1 MKTTSTRWPRLLA
14 LLGMT
19 IALNACGETVNA
31 SDKDKEAPPVIAAQ
45 IGDTWDEVAR
55 HSTYKLGPLH
65 FGGAGTVIDKPH
77 AFVYRDPHHYM
88 QLDDVGYTGVSLDS
102 ETHRIQDFGI
112 GPYRESADTAETWRR
127 LQDLIRTMEQAGWIP
142 DDDRNKRNPVS
153 QSAEELRNKYIN
165 LPGGA
170 AGDQKY
176 WYDEYGNEAWV
187 RLVKT
192 ITGHEPG
199 EEPRFNIVLQIQVA
213 THPKKP
219 KAQK

>member
-19 IALNACGETVNA
+19 IALNACGETVNT
-31 SDKDKEAPPVIAAQ
+31 SDKDKGAQPVIAAQ

-55 HSTYKLGPLH
+55 HSTFKLGPLPTP
-65 FGGAGTVIDKPH
+65 AGTIINQPH
-77 AFVYRDPHHYM
+77 NFLYRDPHHWM
-88 QLDDVGYTGVSLDS
+88 QLDSVGYINVFIGYEHTTIRS
-102 ETHRIQDFGI
+102 FGI
-112 GPYRESADTAETWRR
+112 GPYRESAETDETWRR
-127 LQDLIRTMEQAGWIP
+127 LQDLIRKMEQAGWIP
-142 DDDRNKRNPVS
+142 DDDRNKRNPS
-153 QSAEELRNKYIN
+153 AKSAEQLRSQYRD

-170 AGDQKY
+170 RGGEKF

-187 RLVKT
+187 SLVKT

-199 EEPRFNIVLQIQVA
+199 EEPRFNVVLQIQVA